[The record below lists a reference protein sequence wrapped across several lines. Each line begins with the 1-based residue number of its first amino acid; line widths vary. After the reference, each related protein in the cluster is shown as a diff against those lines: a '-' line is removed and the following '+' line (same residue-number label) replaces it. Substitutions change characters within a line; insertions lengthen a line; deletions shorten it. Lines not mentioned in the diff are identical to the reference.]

1 MGCFSH
7 LHNFLVLVSTTNSY
21 PKLTLVISRSQSWL
35 KPHLVTSLDF
45 VTKTHI
51 WATHLCCCIA
61 WLVCTC
67 HECLSMKVFDSRDAL
82 PIPVFLPTHRAI
94 QPLFNNS
101 WAQEPLTKGAS
112 KSLKV
117 QGEASFG
124 DIPKIRGLGLC
135 GCWVRALHLGMVP
148 TYGLTHHKEQGK
160 GYHKPKHTVHLICIT
175 VCCGQVDKVQKN
187 LNGDQ
192 GGRSKPISE
201 RWLLMS
207 RVHVY
212 KAICSTNMQQVLQWE
227 ISRCAHTNL
236 RTKWPFQLMLQN
248 FHLSLWFHEVS
259 RWQRCQDG
267 MLHFR
272 TSP

>member
-35 KPHLVTSLDF
+35 KPHLVTGLDF
-45 VTKTHI
+45 VTKIHI
-51 WATHLCCCIA
+51 WTTHLCCCIA

-82 PIPVFLPTHRAI
+82 PIPIFLPTHRAI
-94 QPLFNNS
+94 QPLFNHS

-148 TYGLTHHKEQGK
+148 TYGLTHRKEQGK
-160 GYHKPKHTVHLICIT
+160 GYHKPKHTVHLTCIT

-212 KAICSTNMQQVLQWE
+212 KAICSTNMQQSPPV
-227 ISRCAHTNL
+227 R
-236 RTKWPFQLMLQN
+236 N
-248 FHLSLWFHEVS
+248 FKMCTY
-259 RWQRCQDG
+259 Q
-267 MLHFR
+267 
-272 TSP
+272 P